1 MSPRARGL
9 LMLVSR
15 ANVARFVGS
24 GEITRENAAAGAHER
39 ALPRTGT
46 VHATRLLFSSGV
58 PAGLAQPE
66 KLGFKTVKHQRRI
79 ETMRKLTLLAICA
92 LVLAQSSPA
101 LATLFFGNYAC
112 RASGSDY
119 GLINSPPVMFLS
131 SGNGYNFS
139 GGTLIFYHLGT
150 LCKYSLVTSESSFTI
165 VPGTGS
171 GTGTLTWGTLVEDAF
186 VDSPSCPSSPS
197 ENIGFVLSGS
207 PNAYVNAS
215 VVQMTDTYTSY
226 ECTFQP

>member
-1 MSPRARGL
+1 
-9 LMLVSR
+9 
-15 ANVARFVGS
+15 
-24 GEITRENAAAGAHER
+24 
-39 ALPRTGT
+39 
-46 VHATRLLFSSGV
+46 
-58 PAGLAQPE
+58 
-66 KLGFKTVKHQRRI
+66 
-79 ETMRKLTLLAICA
+79 MRKLTLLAICA
-92 LVLAQSSPA
+92 LMLAQSSPA

-119 GLINSPPVMFLS
+119 GLINSAPVMFIS

-171 GTGTLTWGTLVEDAF
+171 GTGTLIWGTLVEDAF

-215 VVQMTDTYTSY
+215 VVQMTDTFTSY